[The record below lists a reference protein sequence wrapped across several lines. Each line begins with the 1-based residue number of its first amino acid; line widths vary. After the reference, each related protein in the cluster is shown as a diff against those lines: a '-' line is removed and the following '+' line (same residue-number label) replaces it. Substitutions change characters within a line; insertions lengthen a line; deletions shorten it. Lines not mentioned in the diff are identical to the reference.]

1 MSQWTHVKT
10 TFVVKN
16 EYCAK
21 AESIAKSYGKEISY
35 EECEDCLFN
44 EEKTLPLGGEGSL
57 RISVHNNIDWYKN
70 NEKFNST
77 IIYVYGD
84 LKDFGYEDDI
94 KELRKWFYKSC
105 NEAIDSA
112 TLIATNEWIN
122 EPIIFQYEGR

>member
-1 MSQWTHVKT
+1 MSQWTHVKAI
-10 TFVVKN
+10 FVVKN
-16 EYCAK
+16 EYYAD
-21 AESIAKSYGKEISY
+21 AENIAKSYGKEISY
-35 EECEDCLFN
+35 EECEDCLFS

-57 RISVHNNIDWYKN
+57 HISVHNNIDWYEN

-94 KELRKWFYKSC
+94 MELRKWFYESC
-105 NEAIDSA
+105 NEAIYKA

>member
-10 TFVVKN
+10 IFVLKN
-16 EYCAK
+16 EYCANV
-21 AESIAKSYGKEISY
+21 ANIAKSYGKEISY
-35 EECEDCLFN
+35 EEYEDCLFS
-44 EEKTLPLGGEGSL
+44 EEKTLPLGSEGSL
-57 RISVHNNIDWYKN
+57 HINIHNNIDWYKN
-70 NEKFNST
+70 NEKFNSA

-94 KELRKWFYKSC
+94 IELRKWFYKSC